1 MKEGSDGGNIMENA
15 NDFISL
21 TLEDDTELKCR
32 VLAVFPVKEREY
44 IALLPLDESGQET
57 DGGVYLYRFSLSENG
72 DPVLENIEDDGEYET
87 AAGAFEEVVEKTAL
101 EETEPEETALH

>member
-1 MKEGSDGGNIMENA
+1 MNGA
-15 NDFISL
+15 YDFISL
-21 TLEDDTELKCR
+21 TLDDDTELKCR

-44 IALLPLDESGQET
+44 IALLPLDESGHET

-72 DPVLENIEDDGEYET
+72 DPVLENIEDDGEYEA

>member
-1 MKEGSDGGNIMENA
+1 MNGA
-15 NDFISL
+15 YDFISL
-21 TLEDDTELKCR
+21 TLDDDTELKCR